1 MKLADLNEYIQT
13 LAGLG
18 ALVALMAVGWEI
30 REGNRIASQQA
41 ASVSWIQWIE
51 TASADLESGISEVT
65 AKAELKPDELTLQD
79 KMDMDLWLQRRIY
92 LYSHDYVV
100 QLWEADPDVAQ
111 NTLNELEADAAIIFG
126 SRFARAWIRLNAEWI
141 NPELLAAIERGVEGA
156 PITSNLDYYESLDA
170 IAATIE

>member
-51 TASADLESGISEVT
+51 VQSSDLESGIARVT
-65 AKAELKPDELTLQD
+65 AKAALSPEELTLQD
-79 KMDMDLWLQRRIY
+79 QA
-92 LYSHDYVV
+92 V
-100 QLWEADPDVAQ
+100 QLFSILYQQAWSCCGSVRTSCNKFRVVA
-111 NTLNELEADAAIIFG
+111 
-126 SRFARAWIRLNAEWI
+126 
-141 NPELLAAIERGVEGA
+141 
-156 PITSNLDYYESLDA
+156 
-170 IAATIE
+170 